1 MSKLMIET
9 KYGKAYNDSIEDFL
23 EGAEGKKLKGKVNL
37 IFTSP
42 PYPLVSPKKYGN
54 KQGEEYLKWIADIS
68 VGLADSNTIS
78 GFFSFSNSF
87 RRVGFSIKPLATPIS
102 SSVNKAS
109 QTLLR
114 ASENHYAFHF

>member
-23 EGAEGKKLKGKVNL
+23 KGAEGKKLKGKVNL

-54 KQGEEYLKWIADIS
+54 KQGEEYLNWIADIS
-68 VGLADSNTIS
+68 VGLAELLTTDGSLVVEI
-78 GFFSFSNSF
+78 GNSWNKG
-87 RRVGFSIKPLATPIS
+87 VPTMSTLPLE
-102 SSVNKAS
+102 
-109 QTLLR
+109 TLMQ
-114 ASENHYAFHF
+114 